1 MGDTERMTTTM
12 TTRTATRAASA
23 AALTL
28 SAMLALSA
36 CGGGDDDTAQAEGV
50 GDNSQAQGVY
60 INHSEN
66 RSNLLVIHGKDIAT
80 MGYRGETCEDFRAF
94 FDAAESGD
102 FSAVK
107 DDDGDEDDDIANIP
121 DPGTLNDTQSQILY
135 PTDTGEDP
143 KPVSVNSPD
152 TGYITVGND
161 GEYFVPKDSEEGK
174 AIFDVWENAQCG

>member
-66 RSNLLVIHGKDIAT
+66 RANLLVIDGKNIAT
-80 MGYRGETCEDFRAF
+80 MGYGGDTCEDFRAF

-102 FSAVK
+102 FSAVS
-107 DDDGDEDDDIANIP
+107 EDSV
-121 DPGTLNDTQSQILY
+121 GTLNDTQSQILY
-135 PTDTGEDP
+135 PSDTGYDP
-143 KPVSVNSPD
+143 KPVSVNNPD

-174 AIFDVWENAQCG
+174 ALFDVWENAQCG